1 MTFEEFLTKQYINDK
16 HPLDD
21 DIADGFPNWYSLQ
34 DIEQICNYA
43 EIWKL
48 EILIEK
54 EEKER
59 AEIQAKLDKLNKG
72 I

>member
-1 MTFEEFLTKQYINDK
+1 MKKFQDYLIEQYIEIE

-21 DIADGFPNWYSLQ
+21 DMADGFPEWYSMQ
-34 DIEQICNYA
+34 EIERICNYA

-59 AEIQAKLDKLNKG
+59 AEIQAKLDKLNK
-72 I
+72 

>member
-1 MTFEEFLTKQYINDK
+1 MTFQKYLMEQYIESE

-21 DIADGFPNWYSLQ
+21 DISDGFPNWYSMQ
-34 DIEQICNYA
+34 EIERICNYA

-59 AEIQAKLDKLNKG
+59 VKIQAKLDKLNK
-72 I
+72 

>member
-21 DIADGFPNWYSLQ
+21 VIADGFPNWYSLQ

-48 EILIEK
+48 EILIK
-54 EEKER
+54 REEKER
-59 AEIQAKLDKLNKG
+59 DEIQAKLDKLNKG